1 MKPLTPLGIIAGIVA
16 GGVVTAL
23 VAYLFPKSRLARIG
37 SPILGVAIAYLV
49 MRLV

>member
-1 MKPLTPLGIIAGIVA
+1 MTLLGIIVGILA

-37 SPILGVAIAYLV
+37 SAVLGVAIAYLV

>member
-1 MKPLTPLGIIAGIVA
+1 MTLTGIIAGILA

-23 VAYLFPKSRLARIG
+23 VAYLFPKSHVARLG
-37 SPILGVAIAYLV
+37 SAVLGVAVAYLV